1 MLSLTG
7 RCIYKAV
14 EGMIRTKPGTDMNA
28 IETVG
33 LTKYYDS
40 LCAVKDLTLSVDN
53 EIFALLGPNG
63 SGKTTTVLML
73 TTLLKPTSGK
83 ATVCGHDVSREG
95 DAVRKKLSYVPQEMA
110 VDIRL
115 TGRENVMFF
124 AKLYGIPDRD
134 ARVDEVLAIMELT
147 DRAGDLVKNYSG
159 GMRRR
164 LELAQALV
172 HEPEVLFLDEPT
184 IGLDV
189 AARKKIWEH
198 IQQLRKR
205 GMTIF
210 VTTHYMDEA
219 DQFCDRVGIISKGKI
234 MALGSP
240 AELKARLMKDVV
252 TARISGPFVPP
263 AIEGIRFIGRND
275 DEVSFTVDN
284 GREALPLIAQAIT
297 TAGTPLHALSMHEP
311 TLDDVF
317 LNAVGNQEESHNFDD
332 RRFRAML
339 RRRK

>member
-1 MLSLTG
+1 
-7 RCIYKAV
+7 
-14 EGMIRTKPGTDMNA
+14 MIRTNPGIFMSA
-28 IETVG
+28 IETWG

-40 LCAVKDLTLSVDN
+40 LCAVDNLTLSVDN

-73 TTLLKPTSGK
+73 TTLLKPTAGK
-83 ATVCGHDVSREG
+83 AMVCGYDVATEG
-95 DAVRKKLSYVPQEMA
+95 DKVRKKLSYVPQDMA

-124 AKLYGIPDRD
+124 AKLYGIPDRKNC
-134 ARVDEVLAIMELT
+134 VDDVLAIMELT
-147 DRAGDLVKNYSG
+147 DRADDLVKNYSG

-172 HEPEVLFLDEPT
+172 HEPAVLFLDEPT

-198 IQQLRKR
+198 IRILRKR

-219 DQFCDRVGIISKGKI
+219 DQFCDRVGIISRGTI
-234 MALGSP
+234 VALGSP
-240 AELKARLMKDVV
+240 AELKTRLMKDVV
-252 TARISGPFVPP
+252 TARISGTFVPP
-263 AIEGIRFIGRND
+263 EIEGIRFIGQKD
-275 DEVSFTVDN
+275 DEVSFTADN
-284 GREALPLIAQAIT
+284 GKEALPLIAQAL
-297 TAGTPLHALSMHEP
+297 AGTGTSLHALSLHEP

-317 LNAVGNQEESHNFDD
+317 LNAVGNQEEPHNFDD
-332 RRFRAML
+332 HRFRTML